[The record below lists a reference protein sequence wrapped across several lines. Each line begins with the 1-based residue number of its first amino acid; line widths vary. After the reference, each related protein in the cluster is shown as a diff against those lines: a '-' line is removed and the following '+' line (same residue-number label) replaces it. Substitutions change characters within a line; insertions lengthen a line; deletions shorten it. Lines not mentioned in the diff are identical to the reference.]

1 MKKRTLLLLLAV
13 CALTTLICQ
22 AIWIPSVEAKASFPS
37 KTMVWTVPYS
47 PGGGFDTYSRAV
59 ARVMPKYLPNKVKVV
74 IKNVT
79 GGGGRRGSAA
89 LYRAKPDGHT
99 IGILNIQGLVGADY
113 FIKKSKAYDLNKFNY
128 FGTIVS
134 SHSGLFVRP
143 NSPYK
148 TLKDLQNAER
158 VRFAISG
165 TGSSSWISA
174 IFAKEILKIPVH
186 IVSGYAGSSQFIVA
200 VIKGEAD
207 VVSTGDV
214 NTELRY
220 VRAGELRPVVFFTLG
235 PSDYA
240 PEVPHL
246 GGTGFEEMVKATPF
260 DRVVAAPPGVPKD
273 RMKII
278 EKAFMDSVN
287 DKDFLAW
294 AKKAKRPVKPIDA
307 KGTTAVIKT
316 LIELYADYAKK
327 LKK

>member
-1 MKKRTLLLLLAV
+1 MKRRTVFLLLAV
-13 CALTTLICQ
+13 LFLTASLGQ
-22 AIWIPSVEAKASFPS
+22 LVFVSSAKAGFPS
-37 KTMVWTVPYS
+37 KKIVWTVPYS

-59 ARVMPKYLPNKVKVV
+59 ARVMPKYLPQAVNVV

-79 GGGGRRGSAA
+79 GGGGRRGAAA

-99 IGILNIQGLVGADY
+99 IGILNIQGLVAADY
-113 FIKKSKAYDLNKFNY
+113 FIKKSKDYDLDKFNY

-134 SHSGLFVRP
+134 SHSGIFVP
-143 NSPYK
+143 ADSNFN
-148 TLKDLQNAER
+148 TLKDLQDAER

-165 TGSSSWISA
+165 VGSSSWISA

-207 VVSTGDV
+207 AVSTGDV

-220 VRAGELRPVVFFTLG
+220 VRAGELKPVVFFTLG
-235 PSDYA
+235 PSDYS

-246 GGTGFEEMVKATPF
+246 GGTGFEEMVRLTPF

-273 RMKII
+273 RMKIL
-278 EKAFMDSVN
+278 EKAFMKSVN

-307 KGTTAVIKT
+307 KGTTNVVNT
-316 LIELYADYAKK
+316 LIKLYSDYSKK